1 MADLRF
7 WRWRQREDDDLDR
20 ELEVHLA
27 LEVED
32 HVEAGVALRDAQLA
46 ARRAFGSVALT
57 KEELRDMR
65 TGAALERLW
74 QETRH
79 ATRRL
84 LRSPAFALATVLTLA
99 LAVGANAAIFAV
111 VYRVVLNPLP
121 YGASDRLVA
130 LEFSIPSRNVATFYS
145 IPSRIY
151 FQYLD
156 RARTLNGLAMYMG
169 ANELTLTGQGTPER
183 MRVSRTT
190 SSLASVLRVTPAQGR
205 WFTDAEVVPG
215 APQVAV
221 LSHGLWVR
229 RFAQDAGVIG
239 RPIGLDGVPT

>member
-1 MADLRF
+1 MRDLRF
-7 WRWRQREDDDLDR
+7 WRWRKAADDDLDR
-20 ELEVHLA
+20 ELQVHLELA
-27 LEVED
+27 TEERL
-32 HVEAGVALRDAQLA
+32 EAGITQRDAQLA

-79 ATRRL
+79 AARRL

-130 LEFSIPSRNVATFYS
+130 LEFSIPIRN
-145 IPSRIY
+145 IPSVYFVPSRLY

-156 RARTLNGLAMYMG
+156 RARTLSGLAMYMG
-169 ANELTLTGQGTPER
+169 ANDVTLT
-183 MRVSRTT
+183 
-190 SSLASVLRVTPAQGR
+190 
-205 WFTDAEVVPG
+205 
-215 APQVAV
+215 
-221 LSHGLWVR
+221 
-229 RFAQDAGVIG
+229 
-239 RPIGLDGVPT
+239 